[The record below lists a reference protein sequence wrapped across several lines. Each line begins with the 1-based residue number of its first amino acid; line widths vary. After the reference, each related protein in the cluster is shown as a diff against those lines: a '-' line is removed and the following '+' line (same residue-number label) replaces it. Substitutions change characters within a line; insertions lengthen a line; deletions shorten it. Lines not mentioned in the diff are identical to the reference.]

1 MSLNPS
7 FLNFT
12 PNCCSREI
20 LRERRK
26 EKAIGGV
33 IILSQMRRVN
43 NLRLLIKTFALHR
56 RHSPTQYGTHSL
68 SLTYDLL
75 FSLLLLRG
83 SFIKELYTSR
93 ETRGEETR
101 EREKERKN
109 DADGLI
115 KIPIRGNAAGRGP
128 ILEIMSICSAQ
139 SCNLSTPSSF

>member
-56 RHSPTQYGTHSL
+56 RHSPTQYGGTHSL

-75 FSLLLLRG
+75 FSPLFRPSSFAALLLK
-83 SFIKELYTSR
+83 SYTR
-93 ETRGEETR
+93 VEKLEGRKR
-101 EREKERKN
+101 ERERKS
-109 DADGLI
+109 AKTTLTGLL
-115 KIPIRGNAAGRGP
+115 KYRSVETRLAAG
-128 ILEIMSICSAQ
+128 Q
-139 SCNLSTPSSF
+139 SSK